1 MGFSINS
8 NIDALRAYNA
18 LATVNAQTS
27 KAQLRLATGKRINS
41 VADDTSGYA
50 VGKSLDQKSQLMQS
64 AQKNVG
70 SAQDMLS
77 TAESQLSS
85 VKDLITSIKTKLS
98 DSTNP
103 ASDNKKVA
111 DDIKALATEIANIFS
126 TTKFNDT
133 QLLSSI
139 STEAFSFQTG
149 ADASDKLKIDYANTA
164 NGTLAMTGT
173 NAKTVTNT
181 LYTVSNVGD
190 VVYQVLES
198 MAIVSGTVG
207 STFSNSI
214 ANLSTVLNSF
224 ESAIDSAISKVGNYE
239 QRLSIKSDF
248 LTAAIANSQASVGR
262 LFDANVAQEQLNST
276 RGQIQQQVATSM
288 LSQLN
293 SAPQNLLSLFR

>member
-85 VKDLITSIKTKLS
+85 VKDLITSIKSKLS
-98 DSTNP
+98 DATNP
-103 ASDNKKVA
+103 AGDNKKIA

-139 STEAFSFQTG
+139 Q
-149 ADASDKLKIDYANTA
+149 LKVSHSKPVQM
-164 NGTLAMTGT
+164 LLT
-173 NAKTVTNT
+173 N
-181 LYTVSNVGD
+181 
-190 VVYQVLES
+190 
-198 MAIVSGTVG
+198 
-207 STFSNSI
+207 
-214 ANLSTVLNSF
+214 
-224 ESAIDSAISKVGNYE
+224 
-239 QRLSIKSDF
+239 
-248 LTAAIANSQASVGR
+248 
-262 LFDANVAQEQLNST
+262 
-276 RGQIQQQVATSM
+276 
-288 LSQLN
+288 
-293 SAPQNLLSLFR
+293 

>member
-8 NIDALRAYNA
+8 NSDALRAYNA

-50 VGKSLDQKSQLMQS
+50 VGKSLDQKAQLMQS

-77 TAESQLSS
+77 TAETQLGS
-85 VKDLITSIKTKLS
+85 VKDLITSIKAKLA

-139 STEAFSFQTG
+139 AAEGFSFQTG
-149 ADASDKLKIDYANTA
+149 ADATDKLTIDYVGTA

-173 NAKTVTNT
+173 NAKTVSNT
-181 LYTVSNVGD
+181 LYTVANVGD
-190 VVYQVLES
+190 VVKQALES
-198 MAIVSGTVG
+198 MAIVSGTVT

-224 ESAIDSAISKVGNYE
+224 ESAIDTAIAKVGNYE

-248 LTAAIANSQASVGR
+248 LTAAISNSLASVGR